1 MDVIKNKTMDRSQ
14 FMKNSTPAIVSR
26 LPSLTLTVLWAV
38 AMLMSIATQGVFA
51 DQTLANHK
59 VVIQSSNSDPELQG
73 LALVIASNLQ
83 KHYGMDNVEIEVV
96 GYGPGFGILTKGNP
110 NEQKVVNL
118 IAQDVKFS
126 ACEGTMKFIASQNK
140 GKMPDL
146 IKGVGTVPDG
156 AVRVI
161 ELQEQGYS
169 YLYPR

>member
-1 MDVIKNKTMDRSQ
+1 MKYSSLGIISRSP
-14 FMKNSTPAIVSR
+14 F
-26 LPSLTLTVLWAV
+26 LTLAVLWV
-38 AMLMSIATQGVFA
+38 LAMLMAFTTHSVYA
-51 DQTLANHK
+51 DQAFAGHK

-83 KHYGMDNVEIEVV
+83 KHYGMDDVEIEVV
-96 GYGPGFGILTKGNP
+96 GYGPGFGILAKGNP

-118 IAQDVKFS
+118 IAQNVKFS
-126 ACEGTMKFIASQNK
+126 ACEGTMKFIASQNN
-140 GKMPDL
+140 GKMPEL